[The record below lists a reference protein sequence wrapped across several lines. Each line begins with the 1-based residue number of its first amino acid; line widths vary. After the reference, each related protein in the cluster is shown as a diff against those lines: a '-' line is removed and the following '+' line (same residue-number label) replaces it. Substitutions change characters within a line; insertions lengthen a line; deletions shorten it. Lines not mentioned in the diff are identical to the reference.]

1 MRESSSAPLRTVPP
15 AAPSPSASSGSG
27 LRLRAGLSDS
37 LKASLGPAV
46 ALAWKDILLEIRTRD
61 IVVSVLVFA
70 FLVVVV
76 FNFALNVTPRV
87 VKELAPGILW
97 VAFAFA
103 GVLAMNRA
111 FVLERDRGSLEG
123 LLLTPVSR
131 DAIYFG
137 KMLGVF
143 LFMIVV
149 EVVLLPVFALLFNVA
164 IFSPGFLLAILLATL
179 GFATVGTLFSAI
191 AVHTR
196 SREVMLPV
204 LFLPVI
210 VPVII
215 GAVESSAGSIGGGSV
230 ASVGRWLGLIA
241 VFDAIFLV
249 VCPWVFGLVV
259 EE

>member
-1 MRESSSAPLRTVPP
+1 MTGFLAPI
-15 AAPSPSASSGSG
+15 A
-27 LRLRAGLSDS
+27 
-37 LKASLGPAV
+37 

-61 IVVSVLVFA
+61 VVISVLVFG

-76 FNFALNVTPRV
+76 FNFALNVTP
-87 VKELAPGILW
+87 ELLEDLAPGMLW

-111 FVLERDRGSLEG
+111 FVTEKERGSLDG

-131 DAIYFG
+131 DSIYLG
-137 KMLGVF
+137 KMLGTL

-149 EVVLLPVFALLFNVA
+149 EVLLLPVFAVLFNFSA
-164 IFSPGFLLAILLATL
+164 FSPGLIAAILLATL

-191 AVHTR
+191 AVQTR
-196 SREVMLPV
+196 SREIMLPV

-215 GAVESSAGSIGGGSV
+215 GAVEASSKSIGGGDDVSV
-230 ASVGRWLGLIA
+230 AKWLGLIA
-241 VFDAIFLV
+241 VFDAVYLV
-249 VCPWVFGLVV
+249 TCPWLFGIVV